1 MKVGVFFIFI
11 VPCIITY
18 GFFNVTNEMQLV
30 KILLLS
36 LLYIFR
42 ALLAHHQDL
51 TKIVRAVYISC
62 MFSFLKLLMM
72 GEKCPK
78 HVQR

>member
-1 MKVGVFFIFI
+1 
-11 VPCIITY
+11 
-18 GFFNVTNEMQLV
+18 MQLV